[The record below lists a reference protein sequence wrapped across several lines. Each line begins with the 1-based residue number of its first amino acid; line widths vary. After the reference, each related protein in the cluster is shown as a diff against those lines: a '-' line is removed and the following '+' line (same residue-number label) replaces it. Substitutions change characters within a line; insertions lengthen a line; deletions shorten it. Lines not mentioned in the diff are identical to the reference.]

1 MDDTQLLRYHRQ
13 ILLPQINTEGQEK
26 LAHSKVLIV
35 GMGGL
40 GSPVA
45 MYLAA
50 AGLGRLILADPETVE
65 LSNLQRQVI
74 HDTYQLG
81 QPKVTSALDKLYAI
95 NPDVNITA
103 LNYRLEGSLLETQ
116 IRAVHAVVDCSDHFT
131 TRFAINAACV
141 RTGVP
146 LISGATIRYRGQIA
160 TFLPNQP
167 NSPCYHC
174 LYHEMEEPSETC
186 SETGIL
192 APLVGLVGSFQAV
205 ETIKVLLHIGETL
218 CGRLLLID
226 GYTMRWRTAK
236 LLKDPHCPV
245 CSIKNYERK

>member
-13 ILLPQINTEGQEK
+13 ILLPQVNIDGQEK
-26 LAHSKVLIV
+26 LAHSKVLII

-50 AGLGRLILADPETVE
+50 AGLGRLILADSETVE

-81 QPKVTSALDKLYAI
+81 QPKATSALDKLQAI

-103 LNYRLEGSLLETQ
+103 LNYQVEGSLLETQ
-116 IRAVHAVVDCSDHFT
+116 IRAVHAVVDCSDNFT

-141 RTGVP
+141 RTGIP
-146 LISGATIRYRGQIA
+146 LISGATIRYSGQVT
-160 TFLPNQP
+160 TFLPNQSH
-167 NSPCYHC
+167 SPCYHC
-174 LYHEMEEPSETC
+174 LYHEMEEPPETC

-205 ETIKVLLHIGETL
+205 ETIKVLLNIGELL

-226 GYTMRWRTAK
+226 AYTMRWRTVK
-236 LLKDPHCPV
+236 LSKDPHCPV
-245 CSIKNYERK
+245 CSLKNYEKK